1 MCADR
6 GAQAGMDQAAGLR
19 RMNNPKPVKVIAV
32 ASGKGGVGKSS
43 VSVNLAVALAS
54 AGKRVLLMDADLGL
68 ANVDVL
74 LGLSPRY
81 NLSHVRDG
89 EVDLDEIL
97 VEGPA
102 GISIIPA
109 SSGTKRMAELG
120 PAENTGLIRSFSALS
135 GDWDYLVIDTAAGIA
150 DSVISFARAA
160 RELLVVVCDEPS
172 SITDAYALIKVL
184 HRDYGVR
191 RIHTVANMISSAR
204 EGEALHGKLAR
215 VCERYLDCTLSYMG
229 GIPRDDAMRRAVQRQ
244 EAVVLSY
251 PGSPAGR
258 AYTELARRVDRLP
271 APTRAEGHLEFF
283 VERLVQYSGSTGEA
297 VQ

>member
-1 MCADR
+1 
-6 GAQAGMDQAAGLR
+6 MDQAAGLR
-19 RMNNPKPVKVIAV
+19 RMSNPKPVKVIAV

-43 VSVNLAVALAS
+43 VSVNLAVALAT
-54 AGKRVLLMDADLGL
+54 AGNRVLLMDADLGL

-81 NLSHVRDG
+81 NLGHVLDG
-89 EVDLDEIL
+89 EAELEEIL
-97 VEGPA
+97 IEGPG
-102 GISIIPA
+102 GIQIIPA

-120 PAENTGLIRSFSALS
+120 PAENAGLIRSFSELS

-160 RELLVVVCDEPS
+160 REVLVVACDEPS

-184 HRDYGVR
+184 HRDYGVER
-191 RIHTVANMISSAR
+191 VHMVANMVSSAS
-204 EGEALHGKLAR
+204 EGQELHGKLAR
-215 VCERYLDCTLSYMG
+215 VCERYLDLTVAYMG
-229 GIPRDDAMRRAVQRQ
+229 AIPRDDAMRKSVQRQ
-244 EAVVLSY
+244 QAVVTAY

-258 AYTELARRVDRLP
+258 AYREMAKRVEKLP
-271 APTRAEGHLEFF
+271 LPGRVEGHLEFF
-283 VERLVQYSGSTGEA
+283 VERLVQYNAQGGEV

>member
-1 MCADR
+1 
-6 GAQAGMDQAAGLR
+6 MDQAAGLR
-19 RMNNPKPVKVIAV
+19 RMSNPKPVKVIAV

-43 VSVNLAVALAS
+43 VSVNLAVALAT
-54 AGKRVLLMDADLGL
+54 AGNRVLLMDADLGL

-81 NLSHVRDG
+81 NLGHVLDG
-89 EVDLDEIL
+89 EAELEEIL
-97 VEGPA
+97 VEGPG
-102 GISIIPA
+102 GIQIIPA

-120 PAENTGLIRSFSALS
+120 PAENAGLIRSFSELS

-160 RELLVVVCDEPS
+160 REVLVVACDEPS

-184 HRDYGVR
+184 HRDYGVER
-191 RIHTVANMISSAR
+191 VHMVANMVASAS
-204 EGEALHGKLAR
+204 EGQELHGKLAR
-215 VCERYLDCTLSYMG
+215 VCERYLDLTVAYMG
-229 GIPRDDAMRRAVQRQ
+229 AIPRDDAMRKAVQRQ
-244 EAVVLSY
+244 QAVVTAY

-258 AYTELARRVDRLP
+258 AYKEMAKRVEKLP
-271 APTRAEGHLEFF
+271 LPSRVEGHLEFF
-283 VERLVQYSGSTGEA
+283 VERLVQYNAQGGEV